1 MFQLPCN
8 IFILIN
14 KVKRFSKHFRRTFFF
29 FFFVDS
35 SIIDAKLFF
44 EVPTQPDMI
53 DDTARP
59 VSTYMLTLREIF
71 SNEFGKNSIMVWTG
85 NESQTGLIKTNNC
98 STKISFITKLYI
110 YT

>member
-1 MFQLPCN
+1 
-8 IFILIN
+8 
-14 KVKRFSKHFRRTFFF
+14 
-29 FFFVDS
+29 
-35 SIIDAKLFF
+35 
-44 EVPTQPDMI
+44 MI

-71 SNEFGKNSIMVWTG
+71 SNEFGKNSVMVWTG

-110 YT
+110 YTWSCSVLALIDVHAYPEWKQNNFYYNIKTEIHRK